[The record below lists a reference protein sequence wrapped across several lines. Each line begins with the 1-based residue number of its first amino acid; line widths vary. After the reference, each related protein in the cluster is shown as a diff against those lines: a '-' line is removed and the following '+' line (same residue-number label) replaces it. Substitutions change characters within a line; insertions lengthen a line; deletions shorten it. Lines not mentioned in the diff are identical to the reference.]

1 MTESSSASPGGGGR
15 LAHTGTAVALAALV
29 GVAAL
34 FAGVVLVRL
43 ARRSRH
49 G

>member
-1 MTESSSASPGGGGR
+1 MTESASASPGGGGQ
-15 LAHTGTAVALAALV
+15 LAHTGAAVALAALT
-29 GVAAL
+29 GAAAL

-43 ARRSRH
+43 ARRSRR